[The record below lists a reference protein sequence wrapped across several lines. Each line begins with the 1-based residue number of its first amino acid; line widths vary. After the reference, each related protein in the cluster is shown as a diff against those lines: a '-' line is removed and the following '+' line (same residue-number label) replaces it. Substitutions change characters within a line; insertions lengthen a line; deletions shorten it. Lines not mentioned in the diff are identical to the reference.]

1 MTHILPFP
9 WSVGQ
14 VVLSLATGLCRLF
27 QKYSKGSEAT
37 QHLLDVSRN
46 KPDQY
51 LTCMY
56 AMLLEIWGMHEEKEE
71 PFPGRR
77 TPQAA
82 NRKDNKLQTRKQEL
96 LCEDL
101 VHCFCYQS

>member
-37 QHLLDVSRN
+37 QRSLEVLRN
-46 KPDQY
+46 KQDQY
-51 LTCMY
+51 LKCMY
-56 AMLLEIWGMHEEKEE
+56 AMLL
-71 PFPGRR
+71 
-77 TPQAA
+77 
-82 NRKDNKLQTRKQEL
+82 
-96 LCEDL
+96 
-101 VHCFCYQS
+101 